1 MRDLWEIS
9 YMLETEE
16 VAVLLAFYSFSDTRA
31 LLPHPHMNHSNLR
44 VSPRRVSWY
53 CKRTPTATHTASTRA
68 LSEMSTLLHA
78 SLAMTRSTTVRRHVH
93 PHSGAIT

>member
-1 MRDLWEIS
+1 
-9 YMLETEE
+9 MLETEE

-44 VSPRRVSWY
+44 VFRRAVCRGTVS
-53 CKRTPTATHTASTRA
+53 KRTPTATHTASTRA

>member
-1 MRDLWEIS
+1 MWDLWEIS

-44 VSPRRVSWY
+44 VFRRAVSWY
-53 CKRTPTATHTASTRA
+53 CK
-68 LSEMSTLLHA
+68 
-78 SLAMTRSTTVRRHVH
+78 
-93 PHSGAIT
+93 